1 MCGKADNSSLAAEG
15 TGEGQQ
21 LTQSSIRTFVR
32 EGTSV
37 YMDKLEGTN
46 SYADMLEAISR
57 PGNGAVA
64 EHLTKVFVREMIT
77 SYFQKPSKDS
87 ESR

>member
-1 MCGKADNSSLAAEG
+1 MAAGTREG
-15 TGEGQQ
+15 YH

-46 SYADMLEAISR
+46 SYADMLEAITR
-57 PGNGAVA
+57 PGNGPVA
-64 EHLTKVFVREMIT
+64 DRLTKIFVREMVT
-77 SYFQKPSKDS
+77 SYFHKPKREEDS
-87 ESR
+87 R